1 MGRNHIYIDIVDV
14 ALLCRLDIK
23 WDTMESDEVQAKC
36 PYCGD
41 YKYRLY
47 MSRKADNATFWCH
60 NCGTGGN
67 AVTLYA
73 DFNPGM
79 KRLSTKE
86 AFLELLR
93 LPNVHCHESFTE
105 YATSKTERIR
115 PVHERSQIYLEMLS
129 LLPLEDKHYQ
139 NLKSRGLSDEMIR
152 GNMYKSL
159 PTSSKDRKR
168 IISHLTAHFD
178 LSDMPGFYTKEL
190 QWQMACCQH
199 SGFFIPV
206 CDRYNQI
213 QGLQIRLDEGPPK
226 IVTYPDGRR
235 VKKKGDRF
243 RWLSTRGSFYQNG
256 TGISSYIHIVGDQN
270 CDTLRI
276 TEGPLKADI
285 ASYLSGGE
293 LFLGLTGVQ
302 NLKHLGE
309 IVAQLNPKRILECID
324 MDVRCN
330 PDVQRAQA
338 KIQSIC
344 MPLCE
349 EYRTFT
355 WPPNQKGIDDWLLF
369 EKLKRERGYFAA

>member
-168 IISHLTAHFD
+168 II
-178 LSDMPGFYTKEL
+178 
-190 QWQMACCQH
+190 
-199 SGFFIPV
+199 
-206 CDRYNQI
+206 
-213 QGLQIRLDEGPPK
+213 
-226 IVTYPDGRR
+226 
-235 VKKKGDRF
+235 
-243 RWLSTRGSFYQNG
+243 
-256 TGISSYIHIVGDQN
+256 
-270 CDTLRI
+270 
-276 TEGPLKADI
+276 
-285 ASYLSGGE
+285 
-293 LFLGLTGVQ
+293 
-302 NLKHLGE
+302 
-309 IVAQLNPKRILECID
+309 
-324 MDVRCN
+324 
-330 PDVQRAQA
+330 
-338 KIQSIC
+338 
-344 MPLCE
+344 
-349 EYRTFT
+349 
-355 WPPNQKGIDDWLLF
+355 
-369 EKLKRERGYFAA
+369 